1 MHFLSSELL
10 DYLTHDGRPD
20 RCPPIDG
27 PRKLPELR
35 VIFPSSHQLDT
46 KKNTPHTMSSQQ
58 QPRDGASSSSAKPI
72 SMAMG
77 SKGKGTPASNGASKK
92 TAFSFQ
98 SSSRSGSNT
107 PTSRA
112 PERTLARRPHH
123 GLHGGDSDDENDDE
137 AAPVHQEVTGFDTM
151 TGTAIAADRSHEKQP
166 LVIPVSSN
174 NNWRDRPGV
183 NLARPKGKKNLLP
196 REVQA
201 MQEAQ
206 RRGDASA
213 AGAGGDVETEGP
225 SMAYGLSLAQ
235 PSAAQQGVES
245 GDGDRLMT
253 DAEPADGETP
263 QAARKPL
270 TQDEVALQALI
281 RESQGDAGDVRR
293 SDLVI
298 ESTAGG
304 DGRYDETTSFKA
316 DVAARP
322 EPASLDQYNA
332 IPVEDFGA
340 ALLRGMGWKE
350 GQAVGRG
357 QYGSNN
363 AKAVGAPKVP
373 ERRPGFLG
381 IGAKDASGGK
391 GAEAE
396 LGAWGKAAMRK
407 GSRKSGKEGEPN
419 TEGVYMPVMMRNT
432 KTGEFVTEEELSAL
446 QKDAKTKK
454 ADDDEWKERRD
465 RNLEKSGRDRDRDSR
480 RRRDDDYDDRAER
493 KSSRRDRS
501 RSSSD
506 RHSRRRK
513 YDDDDDD
520 RYYRDRDDKDRERR
534 RDRDRDSDRDRDRS
548 HRYRDDE
555 RYSSSRHS
563 SKESSRHGRD
573 RDRDRGSD
581 RDRDSYRRRRYDD
594 R

>member
-1 MHFLSSELL
+1 
-10 DYLTHDGRPD
+10 
-20 RCPPIDG
+20 
-27 PRKLPELR
+27 
-35 VIFPSSHQLDT
+35 
-46 KKNTPHTMSSQQ
+46 
-58 QPRDGASSSSAKPI
+58 
-72 SMAMG
+72 
-77 SKGKGTPASNGASKK
+77 
-92 TAFSFQ
+92 
-98 SSSRSGSNT
+98 
-107 PTSRA
+107 
-112 PERTLARRPHH
+112 
-123 GLHGGDSDDENDDE
+123 
-137 AAPVHQEVTGFDTM
+137 
-151 TGTAIAADRSHEKQP
+151 
-166 LVIPVSSN
+166 
-174 NNWRDRPGV
+174 
-183 NLARPKGKKNLLP
+183 
-196 REVQA
+196 
-201 MQEAQ
+201 
-206 RRGDASA
+206 
-213 AGAGGDVETEGP
+213 
-225 SMAYGLSLAQ
+225 MAYGLSLAQ
-235 PSAAQQGVES
+235 PGAAQQGEES

-253 DAEPADGETP
+253 DAEGPADGETP

-281 RESQGDAGDVRR
+281 RETQGDAGDARR

-357 QYGSNN
+357 KYGSNN

-396 LGAWGKAAMRK
+396 LGAWGRAAMRK

-432 KTGEFVTEEELSAL
+432 QTGEFVTEEELSAL
-446 QKDAKTKK
+446 QKDSKTKK

-480 RRRDDDYDDRAER
+480 RRRDDDYDDRSER

-520 RYYRDRDDKDRERR
+520 RYYRDRDDKDRDRR
-534 RDRDRDSDRDRDRS
+534 RDRDRDSDRDRERS
-548 HRYRDDE
+548 HRYRDDD

-573 RDRDRGSD
+573 RERDRDRGSD
-581 RDRDSYRRRRYDD
+581 RDRDSHRRRRYDD

>member
-1 MHFLSSELL
+1 
-10 DYLTHDGRPD
+10 
-20 RCPPIDG
+20 
-27 PRKLPELR
+27 
-35 VIFPSSHQLDT
+35 
-46 KKNTPHTMSSQQ
+46 MSSQQQ
-58 QPRDGASSSSAKPI
+58 QPRDGASNPPTKPI
-72 SMAMG
+72 SMALG
-77 SKGKGTPASNGASKK
+77 SKGKAASEAPNGAPKK

-107 PTSRA
+107 PTPRA

-123 GLHGGDSDDENDDE
+123 GLHGGDSDDDNDDE

-151 TGTAIAADRSHEKQP
+151 TGTAIAADNSHEKQP

-206 RRGDASA
+206 RRGA
-213 AGAGGDVETEGP
+213 ANAGSGGDVETEGP
-225 SMAYGLSLAQ
+225 SMSYGLSLAQ
-235 PSAAQQGVES
+235 PTAGQEGDES
-245 GDGDRLMT
+245 GDRLMT
-253 DAEPADGETP
+253 DAEPVDRETP

-281 RESQGDAGDVRR
+281 RETQGDAGDARR

-298 ESTAGG
+298 ESTAGA

-357 QYGSNN
+357 KYGSNN

-396 LGAWGKAAMRK
+396 LGAWGRAAMRK

-419 TEGVYMPVMMRNT
+419 TEGVYMPVMMRNS
-432 KTGEFVTEEELSAL
+432 KTGEIITEEELSAL
-446 QKDAKTKK
+446 QKDSKTKK
-454 ADDDEWKERRD
+454 TDDDEWKERRD

-480 RRRDDDYDDRAER
+480 RRRDDDYDDRSEK

-534 RDRDRDSDRDRDRS
+534 RERDRDSDRDRDRS
-548 HRYRDDE
+548 HRYRDDD

-573 RDRDRGSD
+573 RERDRDRGSD
-581 RDRDSYRRRRYDD
+581 RDRDSHRRRR
-594 R
+594 